1 MSNHAHIRPAPSAS
15 ADEGRHTSTRTAA
28 RRLPAWAAP
37 AALGAVLVL
46 AAVLYGWA
54 LNSLGWGNSYYSAA
68 VKSMGKNWTNF
79 LFGSFDPAGVVT
91 VDKPP
96 AALWPQVISSKI
108 FGLHGWAL
116 ILPQLLEG
124 VAGVLVLH
132 RTVRR
137 WAGEGAALLA
147 ALVLTLTPITV
158 AINRDNNP
166 DTLLVLLLVSA
177 AYALTRALQP
187 EGRAATWWLCVSG
200 FLTGCG
206 FLTKMLA
213 AWMVIP
219 AFAVAWLVG
228 GSGAWIPRVRRL
240 LGAGAILAASSLW
253 WVAMVA
259 LWPGDRPYIG
269 GSKDGSAW
277 DLVIGYNGLGRVFG
291 SSDGTPQGMGGSGG
305 GFGGFG
311 GQPGLRRLFDT
322 QVGGQVSW
330 LLPVCAMALIVAVV
344 VAVLRRRD
352 RVPDTAVLPA
362 SGWLLWGIW
371 LVVCAAVF
379 STQKGIFH
387 PYYTTQLAPAIAALC
402 GGLMA
407 ALVRVHRAGLRWA
420 PQVGAAAVVVSAAWA
435 VVLVRREPHWN
446 GWLVWPVLLVGGAAV
461 ALLVLSRRR
470 GRLLTVASCTAVA
483 SALLAPGVWA
493 ATVPASTGM
502 GGGSNPTAGPTTLG
516 FGGGGGRPPQGANN
530 GGFPSGMP
538 SGMPSDMPGF
548 PGGGA
553 SSGQTAEPPAGGMP
567 SGIPTGGASGMPG
580 APEGSG
586 SNDRATPSSPGAG
599 SGGAPGGPGGGG
611 DAKLTADQRKIL
623 RYAVEHAPDARIK
636 LAVEGGALT
645 ASTFILG
652 TDEIVIGMGGFTNS
666 DNAPS
671 VAQLTKWTKDG
682 ELRYILGSGT
692 NGGGPGLSGGYTK
705 QRSDWTA
712 DHCTKVPASVY
723 GGTSGTS
730 SQSNGGGAMGFG
742 GSSVLYDCAVK

>member
-1 MSNHAHIRPAPSAS
+1 M
-15 ADEGRHTSTRTAA
+15 
-28 RRLPAWAAP
+28 
-37 AALGAVLVL
+37 L

-137 WAGEGAALLA
+137 WAGEGAALVA

-177 AYALTRALQP
+177 AYALTRALQS
-187 EGRAATWWLCVSG
+187 EGPAATWWLCASG
-200 FLTGCG
+200 FLIGCG

-213 AWMVIP
+213 AWMVVP

-259 LWPGDRPYIG
+259 WWPGGRPYIG

-305 GFGGFG
+305 GFAGGFG
-311 GQPGLRRLFDT
+311 GQPGLSRLFAA
-322 QVGGQVSW
+322 QVGGQISW
-330 LLPVCAMALIVAVV
+330 LLPLCGLALVVAAVG
-344 VAVLRRRD
+344 AVLRRRGGL
-352 RVPDTAVLPA
+352 PDTAVLPA
-362 SGWLLWGIW
+362 SGWLLWGTW

-402 GGLMA
+402 GGLTA

-420 PQVGAAAVVVSAAWA
+420 PLVGVAAVVVSVAWA
-435 VVLVRREPHWN
+435 VVLVRREPDWH
-446 GWLVWPVLLVGGAAV
+446 GWLVWPVLLAGCAAV
-461 ALLVLSRRR
+461 VLLVLSQRR
-470 GRLLTVASCTAVA
+470 GQLLTVAGCAAVL
-483 SALLAPGVWA
+483 SVLLAPGAWA
-493 ATVPASTGM
+493 VTVPGSAGM
-502 GGGSNPTAGPTTLG
+502 GGSNPTAGPTTLG
-516 FGGGGGRPPQGANN
+516 FGGGGMPSQGADN
-530 GGFPSGMP
+530 GGLPSGMP
-538 SGMPSDMPGF
+538 SGMPSNMPGL
-548 PGGGA
+548 PGGGT
-553 SSGQTAEPPAGGMP
+553 SSGQTGEPPVGGVP
-567 SGIPTGGASGMPG
+567 SGMSTGGANGIPG
-580 APEGSG
+580 APGEAG
-586 SNDRATPSSPGAG
+586 SNDRGTPSLPGTG
-599 SGGAPGGPGGGG
+599 SGGAPGGRGGFG
-611 DAKLTADQRKIL
+611 DGKLTA
-623 RYAVEHAPDARIK
+623 E
-636 LAVEGGALT
+636 
-645 ASTFILG
+645 
-652 TDEIVIGMGGFTNS
+652 
-666 DNAPS
+666 
-671 VAQLTKWTKDG
+671 
-682 ELRYILGSGT
+682 
-692 NGGGPGLSGGYTK
+692 
-705 QRSDWTA
+705 
-712 DHCTKVPASVY
+712 
-723 GGTSGTS
+723 
-730 SQSNGGGAMGFG
+730 
-742 GSSVLYDCAVK
+742 

>member
-1 MSNHAHIRPAPSAS
+1 MSNHAHIRPAPAASVHDGSRASAS
-15 ADEGRHTSTRTAA
+15 TSVRA
-28 RRLPAWAAP
+28 LPAWAAP
-37 AALGAVLVL
+37 AALGAVLVV

-79 LFGSFDPAGVVT
+79 LFGSFDPAGVIT

-137 WAGEGAALLA
+137 WAGEAAALVA

-177 AYALTRALQP
+177 AYALTRALQA
-187 EGRAATWWLCVSG
+187 EGRAATWWLCASG
-200 FLTGCG
+200 FLIGCG

-213 AWMVIP
+213 AWMVVP

-291 SSDGTPQGMGGSGG
+291 SSDGTPQGMGGGAGG
-305 GFGGFG
+305 GFGG
-311 GQPGLRRLFDT
+311 QAGLTRLFAD
-322 QVGGQVSW
+322 QVGGQISW
-330 LLPVCAMALIVAVV
+330 LLPVSALALAVAVAC
-344 VAVLRRRD
+344 AVLRRRG
-352 RVPDTAVLPA
+352 RVSDSALLPA
-362 SGWLLWGIW
+362 SGWLLWGTW

-402 GGLMA
+402 GGLVA
-407 ALVRVHRAGLRWA
+407 ALIRAHRAGLRWA
-420 PQVGAAAVVVSAAWA
+420 PQVGAAAVVVSVAWA
-435 VVLVRREPHWN
+435 VVLVRREPDWN
-446 GWLVWPVLLVGGAAV
+446 GWLVWPVLLVGCAAV
-461 ALLVLSRRR
+461 VLLVLSRRR
-470 GRLLTVASCTAVA
+470 GRLLTVAGCAAVA
-483 SALLAPGVWA
+483 SVLVAPGAWA
-493 ATVPASTGM
+493 VTVPGSTSM
-502 GGGSNPTAGPTTLG
+502 GGSNPTAGPLTLG
-516 FGGGGGRPPQGANN
+516 FGGGGGMPRQGSN
-530 GGFPSGMP
+530 GGGLPSGMP
-538 SGMPSDMPGF
+538 SGMPSNMPGL
-548 PGGGA
+548 PGGGT
-553 SSGQTAEPPAGGMP
+553 SSGQTAEPPSGGMP
-567 SGIPTGGASGMPG
+567 SGMPTGGANGMPG
-580 APEGSG
+580 APGGAG
-586 SNDRATPSSPGAG
+586 SNDRGTSSFPGGG
-599 SGGAPGGPGGGG
+599 SGRPPGGGG
-611 DAKLTADQRKIL
+611 GFGNGKLTADQRKIL
-623 RYAVEHAPDARIK
+623 QYAVKQAPDARIK
-636 LAVEGGALT
+636 LAVEGGALS
-645 ASTFILG
+645 ASSFILG
-652 TDEIVIGMGGFTNS
+652 TDETVIGMGGFTNS

-671 VAQLTKWTKDG
+671 VDQLEKWTKNG
-682 ELRYILGSGT
+682 ELRYILGSDT
-692 NGGGPGLSGGYTK
+692 NGGGMPGPAGGYTK
-705 QRSDWTA
+705 QRSDWIA
-712 DHCTKVPASVY
+712 DHCTKVPASAY

-730 SQSNGGGAMGFG
+730 SQNNGGAAMGLG
-742 GSSVLYDCAVK
+742 GSDVLYDCAAK

>member
-1 MSNHAHIRPAPSAS
+1 MSNYAHIRPAPAAS
-15 ADEGRHTSTRTAA
+15 AHDGKPTSTTTSV
-28 RRLPAWAAP
+28 RRLPGWAAP

-79 LFGSFDPAGVVT
+79 LFGSFDPVGVVT

-108 FGLHGWAL
+108 FGMHGWAL

-137 WAGEGAALLA
+137 WAGERAALIA

-177 AYALTRALQP
+177 AYALTRALQA
-187 EGRAATWWLCVSG
+187 EGRAATWWLCASG
-200 FLTGCG
+200 FLIGCG

-213 AWMVIP
+213 AWMVVP

-291 SSDGTPQGMGGSGG
+291 SSDGASQTMGGFAG
-305 GFGGFG
+305 GFGGE
-311 GQPGLRRLFDT
+311 PGLGRLFGA
-322 QVGGQVSW
+322 QVGGQISW
-330 LLPVCAMALIVAVV
+330 LLPLCALALAVAVV
-344 VAVLRRRD
+344 GAVLRRRGQL
-352 RVPDTAVLPA
+352 PDSAALPA
-362 SGWLLWGIW
+362 SGWLLWGTW

-402 GGLMA
+402 GGLTA

-420 PQVGAAAVVVSAAWA
+420 PLVGTAAVVVSVVWA
-435 VVLVRREPHWN
+435 VVLVRREPDWH
-446 GWLVWPVLLVGGAAV
+446 GWLVWPVLLAGCGAV
-461 ALLVLSRRR
+461 VLLVLSRRR
-470 GRLLTVASCTAVA
+470 GRLLTVAGCAAVL
-483 SALLAPGVWA
+483 SVLLAPGAWA
-493 ATVPASTGM
+493 VTVPGSTNM
-502 GGGSNPTAGPTTLG
+502 GGSNPTAGPQTLG
-516 FGGGGGRPPQGANN
+516 FGGGGMPRQGSN
-530 GGFPSGMP
+530 GGDLPSGMP
-538 SGMPSDMPGF
+538 SEMPSNMPGL
-548 PGGGA
+548 PGGDA
-553 SSGQTAEPPAGGMP
+553 SSGQTGAPSTGGVP
-567 SGIPTGGASGMPG
+567 SGVPSGMPTGGANGMPG
-580 APEGSG
+580 APGEAGSNGSG
-586 SNDRATPSSPGAG
+586 TPSFPGTG
-599 SGGAPGGPGGGG
+599 SGTAPGGRGGFG
-611 DAKLTADQRKIL
+611 DGELTAEQRKIL
-623 RYAVEHAPDARIK
+623 QYAVEHAPDARIK
-636 LAVEGGALT
+636 LAVEGGALN
-645 ASTFILG
+645 ASAFILG
-652 TDEIVIGMGGFTNS
+652 TDETIIGMGGFTNS

-671 VAQLTKWTKDG
+671 VAQLEKWTKNG

-692 NGGGPGLSGGYTK
+692 GGGGVPGLSGGYTK
-705 QRSDWTA
+705 QRSDWIA
-712 DHCTKVPASVY
+712 DHCTKVPASAY

-730 SQSNGGGAMGFG
+730 SQNNGGGAMGSG
-742 GSSVLYDCAVK
+742 GGNVLYDCAAK